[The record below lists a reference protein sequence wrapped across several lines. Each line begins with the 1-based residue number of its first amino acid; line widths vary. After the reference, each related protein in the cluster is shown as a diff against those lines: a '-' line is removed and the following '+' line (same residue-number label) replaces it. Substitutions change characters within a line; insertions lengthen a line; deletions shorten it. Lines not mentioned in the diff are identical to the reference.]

1 MKMKNNIYKT
11 IIIVTAFLIG
21 MYGKTTLNYLFDI
34 KLKFSNPALD
44 ITCFYAWWI
53 IPILVSIWLIYGLKN
68 FFKELGLNKSVY
80 KGLFWASVMVS
91 PMFIGSFFTGKLV
104 SNLSFL
110 NILHGAILA
119 GVLEEIFFRGFLFG
133 QLFRKLKW
141 GFIPAVI
148 INAVIFALGH
158 IYQGNNTNEI
168 IGVFMVTFFGAAW
181 FAWLYIEWN
190 KNLWIPIF
198 LHTLMNLSWMIF
210 NVSENALGGTSAN
223 IFRLTT
229 IFLSVIITI
238 IYKKRNG
245 GLSINKK
252 NLFINHS

>member
-1 MKMKNNIYKT
+1 
-11 IIIVTAFLIG
+11 
-21 MYGKTTLNYLFDI
+21 MYGENMLYKLFDI
-34 KLKFSNPALD
+34 KLILSNPALD
-44 ITCFYAWWI
+44 IAYFYIWWI
-53 IPILVSIWLIYGLKN
+53 IPVLVSILLIYGVKN
-68 FFKELGLNKSVY
+68 FFKELGLYKSIY
-80 KGLFWASVMVS
+80 KGLLWASVMVS

-119 GVLEEIFFRGFLFG
+119 GLLEEIFFRGFLFG

-141 GFIPAVI
+141 GFIPAVAL
-148 INAVIFALGH
+148 NAVIFAFGH
-158 IYQGNNTNEI
+158 IYQGNTMNES

-190 KNLWIPIF
+190 NNLWIPIF

-210 NVSENALGGTSAN
+210 NVSENAIGGMSAN
-223 IFRLTT
+223 IFRLST
-229 IFLSVIITI
+229 IILSVIITI

-245 GLSINKK
+245 GLSINRK
-252 NLFINHS
+252 NLFINRS